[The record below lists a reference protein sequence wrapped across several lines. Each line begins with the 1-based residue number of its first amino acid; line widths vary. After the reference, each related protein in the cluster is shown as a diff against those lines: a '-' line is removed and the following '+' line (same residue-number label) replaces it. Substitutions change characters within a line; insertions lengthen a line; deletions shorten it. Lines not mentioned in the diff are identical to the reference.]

1 MVLKHLVQEKQ
12 ECTVFDPNNSVMICL
27 HSSVL
32 HGASKSEVEGCTDGS
47 GLSSTPD
54 VEGCK
59 EDGSFEPE
67 NTQI

>member
-1 MVLKHLVQEKQ
+1 MQTNLGQEKQ
-12 ECTVFDPNNSVMICL
+12 ECTVFDPNNSVMICP